1 MGSRLIDGV
10 AAKMADDFFARFNE
24 TLAPTVGKAA
34 EAAEGEAP
42 AAGRINPLW
51 IVAGIIAAMLV
62 VNWLLGAPRYIS

>member
-1 MGSRLIDGV
+1 V
-10 AAKMADDFFARFNE
+10 
-24 TLAPTVGKAA
+24 
-34 EAAEGEAP
+34 AEGEAP